1 MFRIFVTYLLLM
13 VGLVAVAE
21 PADSL
26 RRGGFFQ
33 KIKDYLSLDNDTV
46 ASNPKRFSIS
56 FLGGPSYA
64 NDSRFSL
71 GVAGVAQYRL
81 NGCDTIQPS
90 NATITGNITTAG
102 FWKLGVEGTM
112 FFPEESKRFNY
123 DMEVEYAPRDFW
135 GIGYERGN
143 SDRHTK
149 LHQHSYKVKGEFL
162 FRLAEDFYVGPML
175 QWDYASSGA
184 IEDEELLDGQD
195 HVVRNYG
202 FGITMQYDSRDLM
215 TNAYSGVYV
224 YLNQIF
230 RPKFLWNRYAYSTTN
245 LEACYYHRAWRGAVI
260 AGQVTALFNLG
271 NPSWAMMALMGN
283 SENMRGYY
291 KGRYRDKHMTT
302 AQVEVRQYIWR
313 RFGAV
318 VWGGAGSVFH
328 DSDSFRHWLP
338 NYGVGLRW
346 EFRRR
351 VNVRLDYGFGKKG
364 QSGFMFNINEAF

>member
-135 GIGYERGN
+135 GIGYGRGN
-143 SDRHTK
+143 SDRHTQ

-224 YLNQIF
+224 YLNQMF

-328 DSDSFRHWLP
+328 DSDSFRNWLP

>member
-13 VGLVAVAE
+13 VELVAVAE

-143 SDRHTK
+143 SDRHTQ

>member
-215 TNAYSGVYV
+215 TNAYSGVFV
-224 YLNQIF
+224 YLNQMF

-318 VWGGAGSVFH
+318 VWCGAGSVFH

>member
-224 YLNQIF
+224 YLNQMF

-318 VWGGAGSVFH
+318 VWCGAGSVFH
-328 DSDSFRHWLP
+328 DSDSFRNWLP

>member
-1 MFRIFVTYLLLM
+1 MSGR
-13 VGLVAVAE
+13 
-21 PADSL
+21 
-26 RRGGFFQ
+26 
-33 KIKDYLSLDNDTV
+33 
-46 ASNPKRFSIS
+46 
-56 FLGGPSYA
+56 
-64 NDSRFSL
+64 
-71 GVAGVAQYRL
+71 
-81 NGCDTIQPS
+81 CC
-90 NATITGNITTAG
+90 
-102 FWKLGVEGTM
+102 
-112 FFPEESKRFNY
+112 
-123 DMEVEYAPRDFW
+123 
-135 GIGYERGN
+135 
-143 SDRHTK
+143 
-149 LHQHSYKVKGEFL
+149 
-162 FRLAEDFYVGPML
+162 
-175 QWDYASSGA
+175 SGA

>member
-224 YLNQIF
+224 YLNQMF

-328 DSDSFRHWLP
+328 DSDSFRNWLP

>member
-1 MFRIFVTYLLLM
+1 MFRNFVTYLLLM

-328 DSDSFRHWLP
+328 DSDSCRHWLP

>member
-13 VGLVAVAE
+13 VELVAVAE

-328 DSDSFRHWLP
+328 DSDSFRQWLP

>member
-224 YLNQIF
+224 YLNQMF

-313 RFGAV
+313 RLGAV

-328 DSDSFRHWLP
+328 DSDSFRNWLP

>member
-135 GIGYERGN
+135 GIGYGRGN
-143 SDRHTK
+143 SDRHTQ

-328 DSDSFRHWLP
+328 DSDSCRHWLP

>member
-328 DSDSFRHWLP
+328 DSDSCRHWLP

>member
-26 RRGGFFQ
+26 RRGEFFQ

-143 SDRHTK
+143 SDRHTQ
-149 LHQHSYKVKGEFL
+149 LQQHSYKVKGEFL